1 MTTTTERE
9 AQARARPAW
18 IIVADDDED
27 MRQLVAHSLRREGYD
42 VQEVSNGSELLVRIE
57 DSLVFKR
64 KPDPVDLFITDVQMP
79 GYTGL
84 EIVTGLR
91 EAGMHMP
98 VIIMTAFE
106 ASETRVR
113 AEALGAAFLPKPF
126 DGEQL
131 CALVRHVLAQKVS

>member
-1 MTTTTERE
+1 MTTATKRE
-9 AQARARPAW
+9 AQARAKPAW
-18 IIVADDDED
+18 IVVADDDED
-27 MRQLVAHSLRREGYD
+27 MRQLVARSLRREGYD

-106 ASETRVR
+106 ASETRAR

-126 DGEQL
+126 DAEQL